1 MADADQSTF
10 LCSGARGLGLNMA
23 QALAESG
30 VKAIAILD
38 IQESL
43 GVQSAH
49 ELSAATGIPVNYYH
63 VDITDDAAVV
73 AAVDEVVSAFGS
85 VDVLINSAGVAL

>member
-1 MADADQSTF
+1 
-10 LCSGARGLGLNMA
+10 MA

-30 VKAIAILD
+30 VKAIALLD

-43 GVQSAH
+43 GPNAAS
-49 ELSAATGIPVNYYH
+49 ELSAATGLPVKYYH
-63 VDITDDAAVV
+63 VDVRDDAAVN
-73 AAVDEVVSAFGS
+73 AAVDEVVETFGS